1 MRTLFLTV
9 RTALHEVRRHKL
21 RSSLTCLGIVIGIAA
36 VIVMTEIG
44 QGTSEGIR
52 QTIATLGANMLQVEP
67 GASSSSGVHWGA
79 GTCLTLTPQDADA
92 ITRECPSV
100 RYAAPGV
107 DCRMQVIYG
116 NRNWQPWKVL
126 GTTSAYLIARNWS
139 DLEEGE
145 AFNDSDVRTAATVCL
160 LGQTPARHLFGHE
173 SPIGKTVRVGSV
185 LLRVIGVL
193 RRKGAS
199 MMGFDQDDVVVAPW
213 TTVKFR
219 INGSKLAFS
228 DQNAAMNPANQ
239 VNTLSKIYPNQQT
252 QLYPQQSALQA
263 VDTPMLIR
271 FADLDDIYISVNSPE
286 EIPQAM
292 TQIKQLLRK
301 RHHLRE
307 DQPDDF
313 GIRDMSEASNAF
325 ATTTAMMTN
334 LLLGVALISLAV
346 GGVGI
351 MNIMLVSVT
360 ERTKEIGLRMAVG
373 ARRRDILSQF
383 LTEAVLLCLLGG
395 I

>member
-1 MRTLFLTV
+1 
-9 RTALHEVRRHKL
+9 
-21 RSSLTCLGIVIGIAA
+21 
-36 VIVMTEIG
+36 
-44 QGTSEGIR
+44 
-52 QTIATLGANMLQVEP
+52 
-67 GASSSSGVHWGA
+67 
-79 GTCLTLTPQDADA
+79 
-92 ITRECPSV
+92 
-100 RYAAPGV
+100 
-107 DCRMQVIYG
+107 
-116 NRNWQPWKVL
+116 
-126 GTTSAYLIARNWS
+126 
-139 DLEEGE
+139 
-145 AFNDSDVRTAATVCL
+145 
-160 LGQTPARHLFGHE
+160 
-173 SPIGKTVRVGSV
+173 
-185 LLRVIGVL
+185 
-193 RRKGAS
+193 RKGAS

-239 VNTLSKIYPNQQT
+239 VNTLSKIYPNQQI

-292 TQIKQLLRK
+292 AQIKQLLRR

-313 GIRDMSEASNAF
+313 GIRDMSEASKAF
-325 ATTTAMMTN
+325 ATTTTMMTN

-373 ARRRDILSQF
+373 ARRRDILNQF
-383 LTEAVLLCLLGG
+383 LIEAMLLALLGALAGTVLGGVTAAG
-395 I
+395 IARQREVAVVSYTGVVLGGCRGSGQ